1 MLAFFRHPNYYKK
14 FCIFFSSSLTMSGKN
29 IILMIKRSARVIF
42 IKTKNYLIYMTSMLV
57 KYWFIK
63 KNLMAK
69 KAPSNTLL
77 DIIMMM
83 MPLDHNI

>member
-1 MLAFFRHPNYYKK
+1 
-14 FCIFFSSSLTMSGKN
+14 
-29 IILMIKRSARVIF
+29 
-42 IKTKNYLIYMTSMLV
+42 MTSMLV

-77 DIIMMM
+77 DIVMMM
-83 MPLDHNI
+83 MPLDHNT